1 MYLAAPSSGSSILG
15 FLGSG
20 GLAVCLTVLL
30 VFGVIGKGRVKL
42 TTGRAGFVALLTG
55 TAYTAA
61 GKIWA
66 HAEQVVEQGWTGLG
80 VGAGG
85 GGPFGEIGI
94 GAASLLLLILMLV
107 APLNP
112 VRATAL
118 FMIAAFTW
126 PAAGDGSVW
135 AIPRQLIGALFMM
148 LGESLA

>member
-1 MYLAAPSSGSSILG
+1 MYLAAPSSGSSIFG

-30 VFGVIGKGRVKL
+30 VFGVIGKGKIRL

-55 TAYTAA
+55 SAYTAA
-61 GKIWA
+61 GEIWA
-66 HAEQVVEQGWTGLG
+66 HAEQFVQQGWTGLG
-80 VGAGG
+80 VGAG

-112 VRATAL
+112 VRASVICL
-118 FMIAAFTW
+118 IAAFTW
-126 PAAGDGSVW
+126 PSAGDGSVW
-135 AIPRQLIGALFMM
+135 AIPRQLVGALFMM
-148 LGESLA
+148 FGERLT